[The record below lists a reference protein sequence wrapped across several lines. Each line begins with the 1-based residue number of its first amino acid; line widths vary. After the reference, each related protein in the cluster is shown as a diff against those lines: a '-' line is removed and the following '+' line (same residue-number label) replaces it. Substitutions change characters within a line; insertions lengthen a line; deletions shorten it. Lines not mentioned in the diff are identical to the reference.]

1 MFFSNFRKTFY
12 CSFPEKDILMK
23 NHISLLIGSILITFS
38 CVINAQDNPVQLSLF
53 TPVQIV
59 PENESVSGIRLNL
72 IYTKNV
78 NVSGFDWGLV
88 NKTTGKQLGVQWGF
102 VNLVDGGFTGWQSGA
117 VNVTYGSSVG
127 LQTGWVNYHGGFFN
141 GLQFSIV
148 NYSATLKG
156 LQLGLINIIGKG
168 GFLPVFPIFN
178 FDFD

>member
-1 MFFSNFRKTFY
+1 MKKFFG
-12 CSFPEKDILMK
+12 
-23 NHISLLIGSILITFS
+23 LLIVSITILFS
-38 CVINAQDNPVQLSLF
+38 YVINAQDNPIQLSLF
-53 TPVQIV
+53 NPVQIV

-78 NVSGFDWGLV
+78 NVTGFDWGLV

-117 VNVTYGSSVG
+117 VNVTYGGSVG
-127 LQTGWVNYHGGFFN
+127 LQTGWVNYHSGYFN

-156 LQLGLINIIGKG
+156 LQLGLINIIGEG